1 MTCCYRRNA
10 RAFFKDASN
19 MLSLEQQNE
28 MTRMIVFEE
37 KIQVIVGQ
45 GVERNLP
52 FTLDLF
58 DLCIMSMFSYS
69 TKEKCNFLN

>member
-1 MTCCYRRNA
+1 
-10 RAFFKDASN
+10 
-19 MLSLEQQNE
+19 
-28 MTRMIVFEE
+28 MIVFEE